1 MYMRVLITLRA
12 LACGLAVILVL
23 GMALPAEAQRD
34 LDRQLRQMGVL
45 GQKEEKAPPSAVK
58 VARLHYSGGGDWY
71 WGRSAL
77 PNFLT
82 WTNANTCLRIDTTEH
97 EISLMDA
104 TLFSYPFLFATGH
117 GVIEF
122 AAEERQR
129 LRRYLQQ
136 GGFLFVNDSYGMEK
150 HAREA
155 IAELFPERELVDIPF
170 EHEIYHS
177 FYDFPAGPPKI
188 HEHDNKPPRGLGVI
202 VDGRVVL
209 YLLLESDIGDGWED
223 PQVHNDPP
231 EKREQAMRM
240 GVNILTYAL
249 LY

>member
-1 MYMRVLITLRA
+1 MRRFTCIVSPA
-12 LACGLAVILVL
+12 CWLAAILLV
-23 GMALPAEAQRD
+23 GTALPVMAQRD
-34 LDRQLRQMGVL
+34 LDRQLQQMGVL
-45 GQKEEKAPPSAVK
+45 QQDKRLVQPSSVK

-77 PNFLT
+77 PNFLR
-82 WTNANTCLRIDTTEH
+82 WTAENTCLRMDTTEH
-97 EISLMDA
+97 EISIMDA
-104 TLFSYPFLFATGH
+104 SLFSYPFLFATGH

-122 AAEERQR
+122 TGEERQR

-136 GGFLFVNDSYGMEK
+136 GGFLFINDSYGMEK
-150 HAREA
+150 HARQA

-170 EHEIYHS
+170 DHDLYHS

-188 HEHDNKPPRGLGVI
+188 HEHDNNAPRGLGVI
-202 VDGRVVL
+202 IDGRVVV
-209 YLLLESDIGDGWED
+209 YLLIESDIGDGWED

-231 EKREQAMRM
+231 EKREEAMRM
-240 GVNILTYAL
+240 GVNILAYAL